1 MSTPAEFYNNAINL
15 NRYGNGVSKRIISA
29 YNDLVLDAID
39 QLRGLDGLPA
49 PGKAAR
55 LRSILAQ
62 LKTSI
67 NRWAGQST
75 SLSISELEELAGV
88 EAGFVEDQLRKVLPP
103 ELTPRVN
110 SVRISPG
117 FADAVVTTDP
127 TPIGVVS
134 LSDDLHASVTGATTA
149 VTVTIADGFPLPLPN
164 GQILHKAFQA

>member
-62 LKTSI
+62 LKPALI
-67 NRWAGQST
+67 DGLGKAHRC
-75 SLSISELEELAGV
+75 
-88 EAGFVEDQLRKVLPP
+88 QL
-103 ELTPRVN
+103 
-110 SVRISPG
+110 
-117 FADAVVTTDP
+117 
-127 TPIGVVS
+127 VS
-134 LSDDLHASVTGATTA
+134 LK
-149 VTVTIADGFPLPLPN
+149 N
-164 GQILHKAFQA
+164 